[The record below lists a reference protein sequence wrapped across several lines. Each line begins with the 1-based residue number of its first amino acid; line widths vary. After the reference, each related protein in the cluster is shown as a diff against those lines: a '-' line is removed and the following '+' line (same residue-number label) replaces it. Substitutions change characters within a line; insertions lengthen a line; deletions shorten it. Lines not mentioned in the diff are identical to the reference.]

1 MLKVFPFHYRNS
13 NNRGVVSKG
22 IINFYEVLVKFSPAI
37 NNILLKVDIRG
48 EGGGFVSSSYINV
61 VAVLSYVI
69 DEAIQR
75 SHIVRDY
82 ASIPLRVGPF
92 SSLCQFHEFL

>member
-1 MLKVFPFHYRNS
+1 MSR
-13 NNRGVVSKG
+13 G
-22 IINFYEVLVKFSPAI
+22 IINFYEVLVKFSLVI
-37 NNILLKVDIRG
+37 NNTLLKVNIRG
-48 EGGGFVSSSYINV
+48 GGGGFVGSSYINV

-75 SHIVRDY
+75 SYIVREY

-92 SSLCQFHEFL
+92 SSLYQFYEFLQNRHSLCQYTPVIYI